1 MTTSITDRIWVGE
14 LILICSTVLT
24 TWLLSC
30 TSSVREIMLN
40 LLFKIILYMLPLLFG
55 DDYQVS
61 AHVLWTVGV
70 YGGYK
75 LVTLALVKM
84 TKIQILDSRNR
95 EARESNKPA
104 EEKRRTFALIVLT
117 VVLHLALAY
126 FLS

>member
-1 MTTSITDRIWVGE
+1 
-14 LILICSTVLT
+14 
-24 TWLLSC
+24 
-30 TSSVREIMLN
+30 
-40 LLFKIILYMLPLLFG
+40 
-55 DDYQVS
+55 
-61 AHVLWTVGV
+61 VGV

-84 TKIQILDSRNR
+84 AKIQILDSRNR

-104 EEKRRTFALIVLT
+104 EEKRRTFSLIVLT